1 MPSGIPEAVPAS
13 VPAPKEAPAPVEA
26 PASKEVAESADASAP
41 VEAPAS
47 KEVPASVEMPGS
59 MDVPGSP
66 DKPNPPAANGSAA
79 NASMAVSAS
88 TASLLL
94 IFITL
99 VLHSPGFKKLK
110 LQPAMM
116 LNRADMPWLWM
127 PAIYVPLIKK
137 GFINEIPWIFPRF
150 PAIWRLQS
158 ETLSFETGIPRT
170 GIIETG
176 IIELRNDWNTESS
189 KG

>member
-1 MPSGIPEAVPAS
+1 
-13 VPAPKEAPAPVEA
+13 
-26 PASKEVAESADASAP
+26 
-41 VEAPAS
+41 
-47 KEVPASVEMPGS
+47 
-59 MDVPGSP
+59 
-66 DKPNPPAANGSAA
+66 
-79 NASMAVSAS
+79 
-88 TASLLL
+88 
-94 IFITL
+94 
-99 VLHSPGFKKLK
+99 
-110 LQPAMM
+110 MM

-189 KG
+189 KGWNLQGAGISQGGNLGGACVAPCSIRTVGLLPYTLPYVRISEMRVCRFATEITPGASQCPA